1 MLPKMGGSSAHLG
14 HKQDV
19 EFSEILNSTF
29 CLLTY
34 VSSLVIDD
42 SDITLNSYNRPLL
55 TSPERRG
62 TGYLK

>member
-34 VSSLVIDD
+34 ASSFIIDNPT
-42 SDITLNSYNRPLL
+42 ITLNSYLFIAA
-55 TSPERRG
+55 
-62 TGYLK
+62 